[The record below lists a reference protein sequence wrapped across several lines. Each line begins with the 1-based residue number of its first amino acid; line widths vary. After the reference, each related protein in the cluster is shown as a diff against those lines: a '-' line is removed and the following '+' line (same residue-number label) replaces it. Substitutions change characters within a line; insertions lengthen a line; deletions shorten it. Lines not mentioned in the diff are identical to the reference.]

1 VDIAQSPN
9 QINIDNSD
17 SKNKTSDS
25 KNLLDAIM
33 DEDDDSD
40 SSSEEKP
47 GATKGPAQ
55 IADQEKKETKVF
67 NEDDEISDGERQR
80 ILDELAL
87 DSDEDDDDDSSSE
100 DEEADDSK
108 R

>member
-1 VDIAQSPN
+1 
-9 QINIDNSD
+9 
-17 SKNKTSDS
+17 
-25 KNLLDAIM
+25 M
-33 DEDDDSD
+33 
-40 SSSEEKP
+40 
-47 GATKGPAQ
+47 
-55 IADQEKKETKVF
+55 F